1 MNNGV
6 VSRGAEKTLGVIG
19 IIFNLLTIAL
29 LVIGILSF
37 DSVQNT
43 TEFQDFEQEILND
56 STFASPQDAQAFLDT
71 FISSFSIIGWII
83 VALLAI
89 STILAILAIANLRNN
104 RNPKAAG
111 VLFIIAGLFAGLL
124 SLTSILFYIAA
135 IMCFVRKGTKRDDYS
150 SGHDDFNG
158 RNDDVKLKEEQRIRE
173 EERTRQEERLR
184 QEELR
189 RQNDTTNN
197 NALHKDDD
205 TYRPL

>member
-1 MNNGV
+1 MNNEI

-29 LVIGILSF
+29 LVIGLLSF
-37 DSVQNT
+37 SNIQNT
-43 TEFQDFEQEILND
+43 TEFQQFEQEILND
-56 STFASPQDAQAFLDT
+56 PTFASEQDAQLFLDT
-71 FISSFSIIGWII
+71 FASSFNIIGWVI

-89 STILAILAIANLRNN
+89 STILAILAIVNLRNN

-111 VLFIIAGLFAGLL
+111 VFFIIAGLFAGLL

-135 IMCFVRKGTKRDDYS
+135 IMCFVRKGTKRDHDHS
-150 SGHDDFNG
+150 RRDDFKG
-158 RNDDVKLKEEQRIRE
+158 RNGDAKLKEEQRIRE

-184 QEELR
+184 QEEQR
-189 RQNDTTNN
+189 RQNDASNDP
-197 NALHKDDD
+197 LHKDDD

>member
-6 VSRGAEKTLGVIG
+6 VSRGAEKTLGIIG

-37 DSVQNT
+37 DNVQNT
-43 TEFQDFEQEILND
+43 AEFQDFEQEVLND
-56 STFASPQDAQAFLDT
+56 STFASPEDAQLFLDT
-71 FISSFSIIGWII
+71 FISSFSIIGWVL

-89 STILAILAIANLRNN
+89 STVLAILAIANLRNN

-135 IMCFVRKGTKRDDYS
+135 IMCFVRKGTRRDDYQTPR
-150 SGHDDFNG
+150 DDFGSRNG
-158 RNDDVKLKEEQRIRE
+158 DAKLKEEQRIRE
-173 EERTRQEERLR
+173 EERIRQEERLR
-184 QEELR
+184 EEEQR
-189 RQNDTTNN
+189 RRNDNS
-197 NALHKDDD
+197 LHKDDD

>member
-71 FISSFSIIGWII
+71 FISSFNIIGWII

-111 VLFIIAGLFAGLL
+111 VFFIIAGLFAGLL

-150 SGHDDFNG
+150 SGRDDYNG

-173 EERTRQEERLR
+173 EERIRQEERLR
-184 QEELR
+184 QEEQR

-197 NALHKDDD
+197 PLHKDDD